1 MNVEFIN
8 PFLNSMSNVLATM
21 ATLDIHQQGPG
32 LKKDNIPPGD
42 VTGIICMNSQKTK
55 GTLAI
60 SFPEAVAL
68 QIAQRM
74 LGESFTSINKDIA
87 DLVGEIT
94 NMVCGGAKQL
104 LEQKGFCFDMA
115 RPTVIVGKTQ
125 QVSHTAKTPIIVI
138 PFTTDAGEF
147 YVEVCFTK

>member
-21 ATLDIHQQGPG
+21 ATLDIHPQNLG
-32 LKKDNIPPGD
+32 LKKDKVPPGD
-42 VTGIICMNSQKTK
+42 VTGIISMQSSRTK

-60 SFPEAVAL
+60 SFSERVIL

-74 LGESFTSINKDIA
+74 LGETFTSIDKDIA

-94 NMVCGGAKQL
+94 NIVCGGAKQL
-104 LEQKGFCFDMA
+104 LEQKGFNFDLA
-115 RPTVIVGKTQ
+115 RPTVIIGKAQ
-125 QVSHTAKTPIIVI
+125 EVCHTVKAPVIVI
-138 PFTTDAGEF
+138 PFTTEAGEF

>member
-21 ATLDIHQQGPG
+21 ATLDIHQQGLG

-42 VTGIICMNSQKTK
+42 VTGIISMNSEKAK

-74 LGESFTSINKDIA
+74 LGEPFTSITKDIT

-104 LEQKGFCFDMA
+104 LEQKGFSFDMA
-115 RPTVIVGKTQ
+115 RPTVIVGKTP
-125 QVSHTAKTPIIVI
+125 QVSPTAKTPIIVI
-138 PFTTDAGEF
+138 PFSTDAGEF